1 MASFLPI
8 TNSSRAESQPLWR
21 RGPLVGNAPQI
32 SSLFKVK
39 AQGRRARS
47 LPAMTV
53 IQANV
58 LSLANE
64 GYTLAVSQPWYHLTD
79 VSEPEGAKTY
89 FLPES
94 KLRPRV

>member
-1 MASFLPI
+1 MHHRFLH
-8 TNSSRAESQPLWR
+8 
-21 RGPLVGNAPQI
+21 
-32 SSLFKVK
+32 SLKLRLRE
-39 AQGRRARS
+39 GGARS
-47 LPAMTV
+47 LPATTV